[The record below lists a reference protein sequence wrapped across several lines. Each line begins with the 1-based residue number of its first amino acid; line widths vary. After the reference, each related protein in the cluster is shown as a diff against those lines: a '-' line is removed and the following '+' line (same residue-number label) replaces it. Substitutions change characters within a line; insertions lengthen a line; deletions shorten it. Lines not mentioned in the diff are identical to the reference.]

1 MPEKVTGK
9 LDTLKPGKY
18 QVVAWDLDTTGRR
31 LIDEI
36 CQIGGFCKSG
46 KEAKDEDTFSQYVM
60 PYRNPNPGARRS
72 FGIKVV
78 NIGRYRMLKDMNT
91 GKILKTKSEV
101 SALQDFI
108 GWLEKCRGS
117 LDGVILVC
125 HEPQRKVL
133 GPLLLEAL
141 YKYHLLEAFNNIVK
155 GFCNSTAVVSA
166 LGDSTKITSLS
177 LRSLCKTVLGDTT
190 LATNSA
196 TDRCTV
202 LLDILARVTSGEEG
216 GRVDAEKVVPY
227 TSTVD
232 TEEEQLKELKSVLGT
247 QGTLRPIF
255 ESQLKQKRLI
265 RERAMNLRRTI
276 AEAGLEYSSL
286 SSCLA
291 DGSLEPK
298 LEGVGASKEDVEE
311 IVKLIKEHFNVEAK
325 KTSVTTVEKVEKA
338 AVTQEVEGD
347 TKEAVN
353 GDL

>member
-1 MPEKVTGK
+1 MPEKVTEK
-9 LDTLKPGKY
+9 LDTLQPGKY

-36 CQIGGFCKSG
+36 CQIGGFCKSS
-46 KEAKDEDTFSQYVM
+46 KETKDEDTFSQYVM

-141 YKYHLLEAFNNIVK
+141 YKYHLLEAFNNVVK
-155 GFCNSTAVVSA
+155 GFCNSTSVVSA
-166 LGDSTKITSLS
+166 LGDSNKITSLS

-202 LLDILARVTSGEEG
+202 LLDILARVTGGEEEG
-216 GRVDAEKVVPY
+216 CRVDAEKVVPY
-227 TSTVD
+227 TTTV
-232 TEEEQLKELKSVLGT
+232 TAEEEQLKELKNVLGT

-286 SSCLA
+286 ASSLA
-291 DGSLEPK
+291 DGSLVPK

-311 IVKLIKEHFNVEAK
+311 IVKLIKEHFNVEDTK
-325 KTSVTTVEKVEKA
+325 PSEKA
-338 AVTQEVEGD
+338 SVAQEDKGD
-347 TKEAVN
+347 AKEAVN
-353 GDL
+353 GDS